1 MGTPDFAVPCL
12 QSLLDAG
19 HEVCA
24 VFTQPDKPKGRG
36 YAMTPPPV
44 KVLAMEH
51 DIPVYQ
57 PKTLRTPEA
66 AQQIREMQPDCIV
79 VVAYGKIL
87 PKEILEI
94 PPYGCINVHASLL
107 PKYRGAAPIQWAV
120 LNGEK
125 ETGVTT
131 MYMAEGLDTG
141 DMLLKSHTEIGP
153 EETAGELHDRLSK
166 MGAELIVETLKEVEA
181 GTVRRK
187 PQGDAETSYASM
199 LTKELGKIDWGR
211 PAGELHNLVRGLSP
225 WPVAETVYNKK
236 RLKIHRAKVVP
247 GFGGAPGEVARR
259 KDCFVV
265 ACGGNTALELETV
278 QYEGGKRMGGKEVL
292 CGHRLDQGA
301 VLGEAKE

>member
-1 MGTPDFAVPCL
+1 
-12 QSLLDAG
+12 
-19 HEVCA
+19 
-24 VFTQPDKPKGRG
+24 
-36 YAMTPPPV
+36 
-44 KVLAMEH
+44 
-51 DIPVYQ
+51 
-57 PKTLRTPEA
+57 
-66 AQQIREMQPDCIV
+66 
-79 VVAYGKIL
+79 
-87 PKEILEI
+87 
-94 PPYGCINVHASLL
+94 
-107 PKYRGAAPIQWAV
+107 
-120 LNGEK
+120 
-125 ETGVTT
+125 

-141 DMLLKSHTEIGP
+141 DMLLKSRTEIGP
-153 EETAGELHDRLSK
+153 EETSGELHDRLSQ

-181 GTVRRK
+181 VTVRRT

-247 GFGGAPGEVARR
+247 GFGGAPGEVACR

-278 QYEGGKRMGGKEVL
+278 QYEGGKRMGGKEFL